1 MSRPSTDHRHDDGAD
16 HDVRPAGTD
25 ALTPYL
31 ARLNE
36 RGFRLVQVM
45 DALAVVVL
53 LVGSMVV
60 RDGWDWPT
68 YSMGRYAASFAV
80 ITVVTLTV
88 LYLGG
93 LYDREPR
100 LGAPSVLPRVVRL
113 VALAAVIIAALN
125 LVATSVGDGGGRV
138 RALPI
143 PTANFIVVTV
153 LEAFVL
159 TANRWLVVW
168 RRRRR
173 EGPPRVLLIGGP
185 TEVTLAS
192 RHLAED
198 PDQVQVVGDVR
209 VDGDVV
215 GAALRDRATDV
226 LVLEAEALD
235 VLFPATIEACE
246 RNGLSVLQRVG
257 PVETLLG
264 IERIR
269 QVGGMPM
276 ALLRTH
282 AVTSSRRRSK
292 RVWDLLLLAVLAPAL
307 VPLLLLV
314 FAYQAIAAGRPL
326 FFVQDRV
333 GRDGEVFRMVKFRT
347 MVEDAERLGPQLA
360 TKSDPRVIDACR
372 WVRNM
377 RFDELPQLWHVL
389 RGEMSLVGPRPERP
403 ELTAEFDQQ
412 IPGYARRTALPPGLT
427 GLAQVHGRYHTD
439 PAYKL
444 GYDLQYLAD
453 WSPVLDL
460 EILFRTVVVV
470 LTGRV

>member
-1 MSRPSTDHRHDDGAD
+1 MSAPERPRGA
-16 HDVRPAGTD
+16 D

-45 DALAVVVL
+45 DGLAIVVL
-53 LVGSMVV
+53 LVASMVV
-60 RDGWDWPT
+60 RYGREWPT
-68 YSMGRYAASFAV
+68 YPMPRYAISFAI
-80 ITVVTLTV
+80 ITAVTLTV

-113 VALAAVIIAALN
+113 VALAAVIVAALN
-125 LVATSVGDGGGRV
+125 LVATSVGDGGGEV

-143 PTANFIVVTV
+143 PTANFIAVTV
-153 LEAFVL
+153 LEAFAL

-173 EGPPRVLLIGGP
+173 EGPPRVLLVGNP
-185 TEVTLAS
+185 DEVALAT

-198 PDQVQVVGDVR
+198 PNQVEVVGDVG

-215 GAALRDRATDV
+215 GAALRDGATDV
-226 LVLEAEALD
+226 LVLQADALE
-235 VLFPATIEACE
+235 VLFPGTIEACE
-246 RNGLSVLQRVG
+246 QNGLSVLQRVG

-282 AVTSSRRRSK
+282 AVPSSRRRSK
-292 RVWDLLLLAVLAPAL
+292 RVWDLLLLVVLAPAL
-307 VPLLLLV
+307 VPLLLAVL
-314 FAYQAIAAGRPL
+314 AYQAAVAGRPL
-326 FFVQDRV
+326 LFVQDRV
-333 GRDGEVFRMVKFRT
+333 GRDGRVFRMIKFRT
-347 MVEDAERLGPQLA
+347 MVVDAERLGPQLA

-412 IPGYARRTALPPGLT
+412 IPGYARRTAMPPGLT

-460 EILFRTVVVV
+460 EILFRTVWVV

>member
-1 MSRPSTDHRHDDGAD
+1 MSTSPTHRSTAHPGA
-16 HDVRPAGTD
+16 D

-36 RGFRLVQVM
+36 RGFRLVQAM
-45 DALAVVVL
+45 DAVAIVVL

-60 RDGWDWPT
+60 RHGWQWPT
-68 YSMGRYAASFAV
+68 YPMWRYAVSFAV
-80 ITVVTLTV
+80 ITAITTGV

-113 VALAAVIIAALN
+113 VALAAGIVAVVN
-125 LVATSVGDGGGRV
+125 LLVTSVGDESGSV

-143 PTANFIVVTV
+143 PTANFVAVTV
-153 LEAFVL
+153 LEAGAL
-159 TANRWLVVW
+159 TLNRWLVVW

-173 EGPPRVLLIGGP
+173 EGPPRVLLVGSP
-185 TEVTLAS
+185 AEVGLAT
-192 RHLAED
+192 RHLEED
-198 PDQVQVVGDVR
+198 AHQARVVGDADVG
-209 VDGDVV
+209 DDVV
-215 GAALRDRATDV
+215 AAARHGGATDV
-226 LVLEAEALD
+226 LVLEPEALE
-235 VLFPATIEACE
+235 VLFPTTIEACE
-246 RNGLSVLQRVG
+246 RHGLSVLQRVG
-257 PVETLLG
+257 PIETLLG
-264 IERIR
+264 IQRIR

-282 AVTSSRRRSK
+282 AVSVSRRRSK
-292 RVWDLLLLAVLAPAL
+292 RLWDLVLLVALAPVL
-307 VPLLLLV
+307 VPLLAAV
-314 FAYQAIAAGRPL
+314 SAYQAVIAGRPL
-326 FFVQDRV
+326 LFVQDRV
-333 GRDGEVFRMVKFRT
+333 GRDGVVFRMVKFRT
-347 MVEDAERLGPQLA
+347 MVVDAEHLGPQLA

-403 ELTAEFDQQ
+403 ERTAEFDQQ

-460 EILFRTVVVV
+460 EILVRTVWVV